1 MEMESIGL
9 RLSLLLALHVG
20 KIIVHVSHFL
30 FKESNPFC
38 SKSHLF
44 IYTSIWFFFLKYG
57 FIYLSSMTQVL
68 KVSECPKG
76 QNSSPN

>member
-9 RLSLLLALHVG
+9 RLSLLLALRVG

-44 IYTSIWFFFLKYG
+44 IYTSIWFFSQIWFIFLFALDDTSIKR
-57 FIYLSSMTQVL
+57 V
-68 KVSECPKG
+68 
-76 QNSSPN
+76 

>member
-1 MEMESIGL
+1 MEMESIGI
-9 RLSLLLALHVG
+9 RLSLLLALRVG

-44 IYTSIWFFFLKYG
+44 IYTSIWFFFSNMV
-57 FIYLSSMTQVL
+57 YLFALDDTSIKRV
-68 KVSECPKG
+68 
-76 QNSSPN
+76 

>member
-9 RLSLLLALHVG
+9 RLSLLLALRVG

-57 FIYLSSMTQVL
+57 FIYLPSMTQVL

>member
-9 RLSLLLALHVG
+9 RLSLLLALRVG

-44 IYTSIWFFFLKYG
+44 IYTSIWVFFLKYG
-57 FIYLSSMTQVL
+57 FIYLPSMTQVL

-76 QNSSPN
+76 QNSSLY

>member
-1 MEMESIGL
+1 MEMESISL
-9 RLSLLLALHVG
+9 RFSLLLALRVG

-44 IYTSIWFFFLKYG
+44 IYTSICFFSQIWF
-57 FIYLSSMTQVL
+57 YLFALDDTSIKSV
-68 KVSECPKG
+68 
-76 QNSSPN
+76 

>member
-9 RLSLLLALHVG
+9 RLSLLLALRVG

-57 FIYLSSMTQVL
+57 FIYLPSMTQVL
-68 KVSECPKG
+68 KV
-76 QNSSPN
+76 

>member
-9 RLSLLLALHVG
+9 RLSLLLALRVG

-44 IYTSIWFFFLKYG
+44 IYTSIWFFSQIW
-57 FIYLSSMTQVL
+57 FIYLFALDDTSIKRV
-68 KVSECPKG
+68 
-76 QNSSPN
+76 